1 MKQIKIGIIGIGRM
15 GQIHL
20 DNLINKFSEVK
31 VVAISDINE
40 EARQWAEKYTISKFY
55 SDHNDLIS
63 DDEINTVVICSPTNQ
78 HAENIIAAA
87 QAGKDIFCEKPMDL
101 SLQTAKKV
109 LQIVE
114 KTGVKFML
122 GFNRRFD
129 PNFMK
134 IKSLIDEGKVGE
146 PQIVKITSR
155 DPTPP
160 PIDYMKS
167 SGGMFLD
174 MTIHDFDMARYMISS
189 KVVSIFAVGRNLID
203 PNIGIAGDIDTAL
216 VTITFESGALVNIDN
231 SRRAVY
237 GYDQRV
243 EVFGSKGMA
252 GTENNKPD
260 NHYYY
265 DKMGRMESLPL
276 HFFMDRYIPSYFN
289 EMKYFI
295 QSIIDDETP
304 KVGGQDGLI
313 SLAMGWAADTSMREN
328 RVVMLK
334 EMLYQGKE

>member
-20 DNLINKFSEVK
+20 DNLMQKFSEVE

-55 SDHNDLIS
+55 FDYQDLIS
-63 DDEINTVVICSPTNQ
+63 DQEVNTVVICSPTNQ

-87 QAGKDIFCEKPMDL
+87 QAGKNIFCEKPMDL
-101 SLQTAKKV
+101 SIQTATKV

-114 KTGVKFML
+114 KAGVKFML

-134 IKSLIDEGKVGE
+134 IKSLIEEGKVGD

-155 DPTPP
+155 DPAPP
-160 PIDYMKS
+160 PIDYIKS

-174 MTIHDFDMARYMISS
+174 MTIHDFDMARFMVSS
-189 KVVSIFAVGRNLID
+189 KVISIFAVGRNLVD
-203 PNIGIAGDIDTAL
+203 PNIGIAGDIDTAV
-216 VTITFESGALVNIDN
+216 VTITFDSGAIATIDN
-231 SRRAVY
+231 SRQAVY

-243 EVFGSKGMA
+243 EVFGSEGMA
-252 GTENNKPD
+252 GTENNKSD

-265 DKMGRMESLPL
+265 NKKGQSESLPL
-276 HFFMDRYIPSYFN
+276 HFFMDRYILSYFN
-289 EMKYFI
+289 EIKAFI
-295 QSIIDDETP
+295 DCIVHDEVP

-313 SLAMGWAADTSMREN
+313 SLAMGWAANTSMQEN

-334 EMLYQGKE
+334 EMLN

>member
-1 MKQIKIGIIGIGRM
+1 MKQVKIGIIGIGRM

-20 DNLINKFSEVK
+20 DNLVQKFSEVE

-40 EARQWAEKYTISKFY
+40 QAKQWAEKYTISKFY
-55 SDHNDLIS
+55 SDYKDLIS
-63 DDEINTVVICSPTNQ
+63 DQEVNTVVICSPTNQ
-78 HAENIIAAA
+78 HAENIIAVA
-87 QAGKDIFCEKPMDL
+87 QAGKNIFCEKPMDL
-101 SLQTAKKV
+101 SIKTAKKV

-114 KTGVKFML
+114 KAGVKFML

-134 IKSLIDEGKVGE
+134 IKSLIEERKVGN

-155 DPTPP
+155 DPAPP
-160 PIDYMKS
+160 SIDYIKS

-174 MTIHDFDMARYMISS
+174 MTIHDFDMARFMINS
-189 KVVSIFAVGRNLID
+189 KVVSIFAVGKNLVD
-203 PNIGIAGDIDTAL
+203 PNIGIAGDIDTAV
-216 VTITFESGALVNIDN
+216 VTITFDSGAIAIIDN
-231 SRRAVY
+231 SRQAVY

-243 EVFGSKGMA
+243 EVFGSEGMA
-252 GTENNKPD
+252 GTENNKSD

-265 DKMGRMESLPL
+265 NKKGQSESLPL
-276 HFFMDRYIPSYFN
+276 HFFMDRYISSYFN
-289 EMKYFI
+289 EIKAFI
-295 QSIIDDETP
+295 HSIVQDDVP

-313 SLAMGWAADTSMREN
+313 SLAMGWAANTSMQEN

-334 EMLYQGKE
+334 EILN

>member
-20 DNLINKFSEVK
+20 DNLMQKFSEVE

-55 SDHNDLIS
+55 FDYQDLIS
-63 DDEINTVVICSPTNQ
+63 DQEVNTVVICSPTNQ

-87 QAGKDIFCEKPMDL
+87 QAGKNIFCEKPMDL
-101 SLQTAKKV
+101 SIQTATKV

-114 KTGVKFML
+114 KAGVKFML

-134 IKSLIDEGKVGE
+134 IKGLIEEGKVGD

-155 DPTPP
+155 DPAPP
-160 PIDYMKS
+160 PIDYIKS

-174 MTIHDFDMARYMISS
+174 MTIHDFDMARFMVSS
-189 KVVSIFAVGRNLID
+189 KVISIFAVGRNLVD
-203 PNIGIAGDIDTAL
+203 PNIGIAGDIDTAV
-216 VTITFESGALVNIDN
+216 VTITFDSGAIATIDN
-231 SRRAVY
+231 SRQAVY
-237 GYDQRV
+237 GYDQRL
-243 EVFGSKGMA
+243 EVFGSEGMA
-252 GTENNKPD
+252 GTENNKSD

-265 DKMGRMESLPL
+265 NKKGQSESLPL
-276 HFFMDRYIPSYFN
+276 HFFMDRYILSYFN
-289 EMKYFI
+289 EIKAFI
-295 QSIIDDETP
+295 DCIVHDEVP

-313 SLAMGWAADTSMREN
+313 SLAMGWAANTSMQEN

-334 EMLYQGKE
+334 EMLN

>member
-20 DNLINKFSEVK
+20 DNLMQKFSEVE
-31 VVAISDINE
+31 VVAISDINV
-40 EARQWAEKYTISKFY
+40 EARQWAAKYNIPKFY
-55 SDHNDLIS
+55 SDYQDLIS
-63 DDEINTVVICSPTNQ
+63 DQEVNTVVICSPTNQ

-87 QAGKDIFCEKPMDL
+87 QAGKDVFCEKPMDL
-101 SLQTAKKV
+101 SIQTAMRV

-114 KTGVKFML
+114 RAGVKFML

-134 IKSLIDEGKVGE
+134 IKGLIEEGKVGD

-155 DPTPP
+155 DPAPP
-160 PIDYMKS
+160 PIDYIKS

-174 MTIHDFDMARYMISS
+174 MTIHDFDMARFMVSS
-189 KVVSIFAVGRNLID
+189 KVISIFAVGRNLVD
-203 PNIGIAGDIDTAL
+203 PNIGIAGDIDTAV
-216 VTITFESGALVNIDN
+216 VTITFDSGAIATIDN
-231 SRRAVY
+231 SRQAVY

-243 EVFGSKGMA
+243 EVFGSEGMA
-252 GTENNKPD
+252 GTENNKSD

-265 DKMGRMESLPL
+265 NKKGQSESLPL
-276 HFFMDRYIPSYFN
+276 HFFMDRYILSYFN
-289 EMKYFI
+289 EIKAFI
-295 QSIIDDETP
+295 DCIVHDEVP

-313 SLAMGWAADTSMREN
+313 SLAMGWAANTSMQEN

-334 EMLYQGKE
+334 EMLN

>member
-20 DNLINKFSEVK
+20 DNLMQKFSEVE

-55 SDHNDLIS
+55 FDYQDLIS
-63 DDEINTVVICSPTNQ
+63 DQEVNTVVICSPTNQ

-87 QAGKDIFCEKPMDL
+87 QAGKNIFCEKPMDL
-101 SLQTAKKV
+101 SIQTATKV

-114 KTGVKFML
+114 KAGVKFML

-134 IKSLIDEGKVGE
+134 IKGLIEEGKVGD

-155 DPTPP
+155 DPAPP
-160 PIDYMKS
+160 PIDYIKS

-174 MTIHDFDMARYMISS
+174 MTIHDFDMARFMVSS
-189 KVVSIFAVGRNLID
+189 KVISIFAVGRNLVD
-203 PNIGIAGDIDTAL
+203 PNIGIAGDIDTAV
-216 VTITFESGALVNIDN
+216 VTITFDSGAIATIDN
-231 SRRAVY
+231 SRQAVY

-243 EVFGSKGMA
+243 EVFGSEGMA
-252 GTENNKPD
+252 GTENNKSD

-265 DKMGRMESLPL
+265 NKKGQSESLPL
-276 HFFMDRYIPSYFN
+276 HFFMDRYILSYFN
-289 EMKYFI
+289 EIKAFI
-295 QSIIDDETP
+295 DCIVHDEVP

-313 SLAMGWAADTSMREN
+313 SLAMGWAANTSMQEN

-334 EMLYQGKE
+334 EMLN

>member
-20 DNLINKFSEVK
+20 DNLMQKFSEVE

-55 SDHNDLIS
+55 SDYQDLIS
-63 DDEINTVVICSPTNQ
+63 DQEVNTVVICSPTNQ

-87 QAGKDIFCEKPMDL
+87 QAGKNIFCEKPMDL
-101 SLQTAKKV
+101 SIQTATKV

-114 KTGVKFML
+114 KAGVKFML

-134 IKSLIDEGKVGE
+134 IKGLIEEGKVGD

-155 DPTPP
+155 DPAPP
-160 PIDYMKS
+160 PIDYIKS

-174 MTIHDFDMARYMISS
+174 MTIHDFDMARFMVSS
-189 KVVSIFAVGRNLID
+189 KVISIFAVGRNLVD
-203 PNIGIAGDIDTAL
+203 PNIGIAGDIDTAV
-216 VTITFESGALVNIDN
+216 VTITFDSGAIATIDN
-231 SRRAVY
+231 SRQAVY
-237 GYDQRV
+237 GYDQRL
-243 EVFGSKGMA
+243 EVFGSEGMA
-252 GTENNKPD
+252 GTENNKSD

-265 DKMGRMESLPL
+265 NKKGQSESLPL
-276 HFFMDRYIPSYFN
+276 HFFMDRYILSYFN
-289 EMKYFI
+289 EIKAFI
-295 QSIIDDETP
+295 DCIVHDEVP

-313 SLAMGWAADTSMREN
+313 SLAMGWAANTSMREN

-334 EMLYQGKE
+334 EMLN

>member
-20 DNLINKFSEVK
+20 DNLMQKFSEVE

-55 SDHNDLIS
+55 SDYQDLIS
-63 DDEINTVVICSPTNQ
+63 DQEVNTVVICSPTNQ

-87 QAGKDIFCEKPMDL
+87 QAGKNIFCEKPMDL
-101 SLQTAKKV
+101 SIQTATKV

-114 KTGVKFML
+114 KAGVKFML

-134 IKSLIDEGKVGE
+134 IKGLIEEGKVGD

-155 DPTPP
+155 DPAPP
-160 PIDYMKS
+160 PIDYIKS

-174 MTIHDFDMARYMISS
+174 MTIHDFDMARFMVSS
-189 KVVSIFAVGRNLID
+189 KVISIFAVGRNLVD
-203 PNIGIAGDIDTAL
+203 PNIGIAGDIDTAV
-216 VTITFESGALVNIDN
+216 VTITFDSGAIATIDN
-231 SRRAVY
+231 SRQAVY
-237 GYDQRV
+237 GYDQRL
-243 EVFGSKGMA
+243 EVFGSEGMA
-252 GTENNKPD
+252 GTENNKSD

-265 DKMGRMESLPL
+265 NKKGQSESLPL
-276 HFFMDRYIPSYFN
+276 YFFMDRYILSYFN
-289 EMKYFI
+289 EIKAFI
-295 QSIIDDETP
+295 DCIVHDEVP

-313 SLAMGWAADTSMREN
+313 SLAMGWAANTSMREN

-334 EMLYQGKE
+334 EMLN

>member
-20 DNLINKFSEVK
+20 DNLMQKFSEVE

-55 SDHNDLIS
+55 SDYQDLIS
-63 DDEINTVVICSPTNQ
+63 DQEVNTVVICSPTNQ

-87 QAGKDIFCEKPMDL
+87 QAGKNIFCEKPMDL
-101 SLQTAKKV
+101 SIQTATKV

-114 KTGVKFML
+114 KAGVKFML

-134 IKSLIDEGKVGE
+134 IKGLIEEGKVGD

-155 DPTPP
+155 DPAPP
-160 PIDYMKS
+160 PIDYIKS

-174 MTIHDFDMARYMISS
+174 MTIHDFDMARFMVSS
-189 KVVSIFAVGRNLID
+189 KVISIFAVGRNIVD
-203 PNIGIAGDIDTAL
+203 PNIGIAGDIDTAV
-216 VTITFESGALVNIDN
+216 VTITFDSGAIATIDN
-231 SRRAVY
+231 SRQAVY
-237 GYDQRV
+237 GYDQRL
-243 EVFGSKGMA
+243 EVFGSEGMA
-252 GTENNKPD
+252 GTENNKSD

-265 DKMGRMESLPL
+265 NKKGQSESLPL
-276 HFFMDRYIPSYFN
+276 YFFMDRYILSYFN
-289 EMKYFI
+289 EIKAFI
-295 QSIIDDETP
+295 DCIVHDEVP

-313 SLAMGWAADTSMREN
+313 SLAMGWAANTSMREN

-334 EMLYQGKE
+334 EMLN

>member
-20 DNLINKFSEVK
+20 DNLMQKFSEVE

-55 SDHNDLIS
+55 SDYKDLIS
-63 DDEINTVVICSPTNQ
+63 DQQVNTVVICSPTNQ

-87 QAGKDIFCEKPMDL
+87 QAGKNIFCEKPMDL
-101 SLQTAKKV
+101 SIQTAMRV

-114 KTGVKFML
+114 KAGVKFML

-134 IKSLIDEGKVGE
+134 IKSLIDDGKVGD
-146 PQIVKITSR
+146 PQTVKITSR
-155 DPTPP
+155 DPAPP
-160 PIDYMKS
+160 PIDYIKS

-174 MTIHDFDMARYMISS
+174 MTIHDFDMARFMVNS
-189 KVVSIFAVGRNLID
+189 KVISIFAVGRNLVD
-203 PNIGIAGDIDTAL
+203 PNIGMAGDIDTAV
-216 VTITFESGALVNIDN
+216 VTITFDSGAIATIDN
-231 SRRAVY
+231 SRQAVY

-243 EVFGSKGMA
+243 EVFGSEGMA
-252 GTENNKPD
+252 GTENNKSD

-265 DKMGRMESLPL
+265 NKKGQSESLPL

-289 EMKYFI
+289 EMKAFI
-295 QSIIDDETP
+295 DCIVRDEVP

-313 SLAMGWAADTSMREN
+313 SLAMGWAANTSMQEN

-334 EMLYQGKE
+334 EILN

>member
-20 DNLINKFSEVK
+20 DNLMQKFSEVE

-55 SDHNDLIS
+55 SDYQDLIS
-63 DDEINTVVICSPTNQ
+63 DQEVNTVVICSPTNQ

-87 QAGKDIFCEKPMDL
+87 QAGKNIFCEKPMDL
-101 SLQTAKKV
+101 SIQTATKV

-114 KTGVKFML
+114 KAGVKFML

-134 IKSLIDEGKVGE
+134 IKGLIEEGKVGD

-155 DPTPP
+155 DPAPP
-160 PIDYMKS
+160 PIDYIKS

-174 MTIHDFDMARYMISS
+174 MTIHDFDMARFMVSS
-189 KVVSIFAVGRNLID
+189 KVISIFAVGRNIVD
-203 PNIGIAGDIDTAL
+203 PNIGIAGDIDTAV
-216 VTITFESGALVNIDN
+216 VTITFDSGAIATIDN
-231 SRRAVY
+231 SRQAVY

-243 EVFGSKGMA
+243 EVFGSEGMA
-252 GTENNKPD
+252 GTENNKSD

-265 DKMGRMESLPL
+265 NKKGQSESLPL
-276 HFFMDRYIPSYFN
+276 YFFMDRYILSYFN
-289 EMKYFI
+289 EIKAFI
-295 QSIIDDETP
+295 DCIVHDEVP

-313 SLAMGWAADTSMREN
+313 SLAMGWAANTSMQEN

-334 EMLYQGKE
+334 EMLN

>member
-20 DNLINKFSEVK
+20 DNLMQKFSEVE

-55 SDHNDLIS
+55 SDYQDLIS
-63 DDEINTVVICSPTNQ
+63 DQEVNTVVICSPTNQ

-87 QAGKDIFCEKPMDL
+87 QAGKNIFCEKPMDL
-101 SLQTAKKV
+101 SIQTATKV

-114 KTGVKFML
+114 KAGVKFML

-134 IKSLIDEGKVGE
+134 IKGLIEEGKVGD

-155 DPTPP
+155 DPAPP
-160 PIDYMKS
+160 PIDYIKS

-174 MTIHDFDMARYMISS
+174 MTIHDFDMARFMVSS
-189 KVVSIFAVGRNLID
+189 KVISIFAVGRNLID
-203 PNIGIAGDIDTAL
+203 PNIGIAGDIDTAI
-216 VTITFESGALVNIDN
+216 VTITFDSGAIATIDN
-231 SRRAVY
+231 SRQAVY
-237 GYDQRV
+237 GYDQRL
-243 EVFGSKGMA
+243 EVFGSEGMA
-252 GTENNKPD
+252 GTENNKSD

-265 DKMGRMESLPL
+265 NKKGQSESLPL
-276 HFFMDRYIPSYFN
+276 HFFMDRYILSYFN
-289 EMKYFI
+289 EIKAFI
-295 QSIIDDETP
+295 DCIVHDEVP

-313 SLAMGWAADTSMREN
+313 SLAMGWAANASMREN
-328 RVVMLK
+328 RIVMLK
-334 EMLYQGKE
+334 EMLN

>member
-20 DNLINKFSEVK
+20 DNLMQKFSEVE

-40 EARQWAEKYTISKFY
+40 EAIQWAEKYTISKFY
-55 SDHNDLIS
+55 SDYKDLIS
-63 DDEINTVVICSPTNQ
+63 DQQVNTVVICSPTNQ

-87 QAGKDIFCEKPMDL
+87 QAGKNIFCEKPMDL
-101 SLQTAKKV
+101 SIQTATKV

-114 KTGVKFML
+114 KAGVKFML

-134 IKSLIDEGKVGE
+134 IKSLIEEGKVGD

-155 DPTPP
+155 DPAPP
-160 PIDYMKS
+160 PIDYIKS

-174 MTIHDFDMARYMISS
+174 MTIHDFDMARFMVSS
-189 KVVSIFAVGRNLID
+189 KVISIFAVGRNLVD
-203 PNIGIAGDIDTAL
+203 PNIGIAGDIDTAV
-216 VTITFESGALVNIDN
+216 VTITFDSGAIATIDN
-231 SRRAVY
+231 SRQAVY

-243 EVFGSKGMA
+243 EVFGSEGMA
-252 GTENNKPD
+252 GTDNNKSD

-265 DKMGRMESLPL
+265 NNKGQSESLPL

-289 EMKYFI
+289 EMKAFI
-295 QSIIDDETP
+295 DCIVRDEVP

-313 SLAMGWAADTSMREN
+313 SLAMGWAANTSMQEN

-334 EMLYQGKE
+334 EIVN